1 MPHSQT
7 LFDIETLA
15 NHVIGNGDPA
25 VSGADKNRRK
35 ISRETLRMELIGFN
49 DDRMTRQKLSQFI
62 FCQLA
67 IGLVWA
73 PHFRRIVAF
82 ETHGDSKMDVETKI
96 ILEWLSGLAKGRI
109 HQSRPFALAW
119 TGAAI
124 PDQEPRETFRHRWNH
139 GFQPIA
145 DHEV

>member
-1 MPHSQT
+1 MPHSQA

-62 FCQLA
+62 FRQLA

-73 PHFRRIVAF
+73 PHFGRVVAF
-82 ETHGDSKMDVETKI
+82 ETHGDPKMDVETKVNVKLGCI
-96 ILEWLSGLAKGRI
+96 
-109 HQSRPFALAW
+109 
-119 TGAAI
+119 AI
-124 PDQEPRETFRHRWNH
+124 DNANDECVVSVSNL
-139 GFQPIA
+139 GN
-145 DHEV
+145 